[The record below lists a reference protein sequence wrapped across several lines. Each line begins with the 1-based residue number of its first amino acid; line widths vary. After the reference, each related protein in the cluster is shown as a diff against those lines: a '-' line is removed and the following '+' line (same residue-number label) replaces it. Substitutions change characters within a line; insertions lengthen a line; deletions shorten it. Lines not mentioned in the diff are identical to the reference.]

1 MPLDFNRKMKKGKKT
16 KKRCDFG
23 CWQRLVWA
31 MARHQ
36 MSRGRER
43 EASPVALA
51 GHQGHQGHLGH
62 RVTLSNG
69 HLFEGG
75 HLLAVKRAAC
85 QDTPLPS
92 LKQILHVKKIL
103 RNADG
108 VPLNGERVVIPTSL
122 RQAILKSLH
131 SEH

>member
-1 MPLDFNRKMKKGKKT
+1 
-16 KKRCDFG
+16 
-23 CWQRLVWA
+23 

-51 GHQGHQGHLGH
+51 GHQGHLGH

-75 HLLAVKRAAC
+75 HLLAVERVAC
-85 QDTPLPS
+85 QDTPLPDLS
-92 LKQILHVKKIL
+92 
-103 RNADG
+103 
-108 VPLNGERVVIPTSL
+108 RVRGDVFTVVAVMCRKGFRIITS
-122 RQAILKSLH
+122 RA
-131 SEH
+131 